1 MSGQPRGQL
10 WVDPDG
16 VVHLGDSYAEHG
28 ALYEGYVTQLEQ
40 LRNRYGKSWGDDDM
54 GQAFSQRFLQGL
66 DALDGIV
73 GSVKG
78 TLNYTAEGLRQSGK
92 LYRDANEQAGEMS
105 HQLAGNFDELPQG
118 VFQRRQATVAPQQ
131 EQPQLRRAVVSRGR
145 TLGDDEA
152 EAPRYERAMVTR
164 GRTLEPGERRVPPPE
179 GELRR
184 TEAQMVVK
192 SVHPDEVEGQ
202 PRFRR
207 SVHPGELSGFE
218 STQAIREPM
227 ARVRGRLVGEESGD
241 PLVQRALTREELE
254 QLPEAQFMPAERVY
268 QGLEP
273 TQGVRGALLPEVG
286 PGETAG
292 ELRRA
297 MPAIS
302 AYSQQGGWQDARI
315 DGVPLA
321 EGYQLRGLSTFED
334 GTTRIDANLYQSI
347 SPVTPGHTVTDAN
360 GQPITAAGG
369 PLFVVKENPSV
380 DPTAPGYEPFIVS
393 FTPDG
398 TAVPIVTDF

>member
-1 MSGQPRGQL
+1 MSGPPRGQL

-28 ALYEGYVTQLEQ
+28 ALYEGYVSQLEQ
-40 LRNRYGKSWGDDDM
+40 LRSRYGKSWGDDDM

-105 HQLAGNFDELPQG
+105 HQLSGNFDELPQG
-118 VFQRRQATVAPQQ
+118 VFNRRQA
-131 EQPQLRRAVVSRGR
+131 
-145 TLGDDEA
+145 A
-152 EAPRYERAMVTR
+152 EAPRYEQAMVVR
-164 GRTLEPGERRVPPPE
+164 GRTLGKEETQPAFRTDGEGRFVPPE

-184 TEAQMVVK
+184 TEARMVVK

-202 PRFRR
+202 PQFRK
-207 SVHPGELSGFE
+207 SVHPDETDELTGFRSGLV
-218 STQAIREPM
+218 SQAPM
-227 ARVRGRLVGEESGD
+227 ARLRGRLLPEEASD
-241 PLVQRALTREELE
+241 PVVQRALTREEAE
-254 QLPEAQFMPAERVY
+254 QLPEAQLMPAEPVNR
-268 QGLEP
+268 GLEP
-273 TQGVRGALLPEVG
+273 TQGVRAPLLPEVG

-292 ELRRA
+292 QLRMA
-297 MPAIS
+297 MPTIS
-302 AYSQQGGWQDARI
+302 AHYQQAGWQDARI

-321 EGYQLRGLSTFED
+321 PGYQLRGLATLED
-334 GTTRIDANLYQSI
+334 GTTRIDANMYQSI
-347 SPVTPGHTVTDAN
+347 SPVTPSHTVTDAN
-360 GQPITAAGG
+360 GQPIAPAGG
-369 PLFVVKENPSV
+369 PLFVVKENTAV